1 MNSLTDQQHLET
13 NIRATVA
20 KVSLLFSFIDEEERH
35 CCTVDADKGN
45 AGFYVHYISASFQD
59 LLLVLQVKFYVFV
72 VDLLL
77 TLLYGHFVAL
87 LLTLKTLRLNR
98 YSARK

>member
-1 MNSLTDQQHLET
+1 M
-13 NIRATVA
+13 
-20 KVSLLFSFIDEEERH
+20 
-35 CCTVDADKGN
+35 DADKGN

-77 TLLYGHFVAL
+77 TLLYWAFCSSSINFKNIKA
-87 LLTLKTLRLNR
+87 
-98 YSARK
+98 